1 VADRTATTKAQE
13 AALIASGAQ
22 RSIDALSHYFSEQVE
37 DAIDNKTLV
46 ASTLV
51 VASIVQ
57 KKRMSV
63 SFPAIGA
70 IATLN
75 ASTTDIGAQLTWSF

>member
-1 VADRTATTKAQE
+1 
-13 AALIASGAQ
+13 
-22 RSIDALSHYFSEQVE
+22 VE